1 MYRAEGGTW
10 LGVSK
15 SGRFAVL
22 TNYRCRKEE
31 LRVDAKSRGA
41 LVHDITVTSCVPTS
55 VCSLMD
61 CNSSS
66 DPCPN
71 AGCLV
76 VDFLASNVP
85 PQDYCHGV
93 LQCHGDYNGF
103 SLIAA
108 SLSRSSPPSAYS
120 HSNVGGA
127 GAEPQQ
133 LAEGCYGLSNS
144 LLGAPWR
151 KVEYGRGRFA
161 GLLSASRPSDPASAL
176 TEQLLGLLADT
187 TR

>member
-1 MYRAEGGTW
+1 MLIEKNAN
-10 LGVSK
+10 
-15 SGRFAVL
+15 A
-22 TNYRCRKEE
+22 
-31 LRVDAKSRGA
+31 
-41 LVHDITVTSCVPTS
+41 PT
-55 VCSLMD
+55 
-61 CNSSS
+61 
-66 DPCPN
+66 

-76 VDFLASNVP
+76 VDFLASDASP
-85 PQDYCHGV
+85 RDYCQEV

-103 SLIAA
+103 SLITA
-108 SLSRSSPPSAYS
+108 SLSSSSPPSAYY

-151 KVEYGRGRFA
+151 KVEYGRDRFA
-161 GLLSASRPSDPASAL
+161 SLLSASQPSDPPSLL